1 MLATTPE
8 AGGQRLAP
16 LYTGRELRAC
26 RGHLRRSRSLG
37 PSSGRARERARPAPM
52 AANWTLQPGLGA
64 RLLTLHQPVP
74 GEGGGTAGNQRAGD
88 SGSHRCGRAGSAPAP
103 LPPWAAPLRRES
115 RGDAPGTRSGR
126 GRALG
131 SGASVWPSQPPSAP
145 SSEARQSRAPRCYG
159 DGCPHL
165 LEALRRRPYLRS
177 QVPSACRSH
186 GAG

>member
-26 RGHLRRSRSLG
+26 CGHLRRSRSLG

-88 SGSHRCGRAGSAPAP
+88 TGSHRCGRAGSAPAP
-103 LPPWAAPLRRES
+103 LPLGPHHCGGRAGETLR
-115 RGDAPGTRSGR
+115 A
-126 GRALG
+126 RALG
-131 SGASVWPSQPPSAP
+131 GAARWAAELRSGPHNPLPLPPVEHA
-145 SSEARQSRAPRCYG
+145 SRA
-159 DGCPHL
+159 
-165 LEALRRRPYLRS
+165 LR
-177 QVPSACRSH
+177 VAMVT
-186 GAG
+186 GARTF